1 MIKWVSGQVPRPI
14 GLCRRL
20 HSPLIAG
27 SPETHPLRDTI
38 LVTIRKYGTRLSA
51 ARETLAESRTRIE
64 LAERFELCG
73 GLPPL
78 AHFEGRWF
86 GIRFLS
92 LVPGNQTAR
101 AYSEQP
107 DKTRVRVAYNFPY
120 WPIGQYEYNTRS
132 HFFKRRNKRFVS
144 TFFEMA
150 S

>member
-1 MIKWVSGQVPRPI
+1 MFTVRDPAEIASRSG
-14 GLCRRL
+14 
-20 HSPLIAG
+20 
-27 SPETHPLRDTI
+27 TTK
-38 LVTIRKYGTRLSA
+38 LVTIRTYGTRIGA
-51 ARETLAESRTRIE
+51 ARETLAEPRTRIE

-107 DKTRVRVAYNFPY
+107 DKTRVNYLDVFHNGPLCETVTLAAGANLLV
-120 WPIGQYEYNTRS
+120 TRRWTA
-132 HFFKRRNKRFVS
+132 RR
-144 TFFEMA
+144 TG
-150 S
+150 